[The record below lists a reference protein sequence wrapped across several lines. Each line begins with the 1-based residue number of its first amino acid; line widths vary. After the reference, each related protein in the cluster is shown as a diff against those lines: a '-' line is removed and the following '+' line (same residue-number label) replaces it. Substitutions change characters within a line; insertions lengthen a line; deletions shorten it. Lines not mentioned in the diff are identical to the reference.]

1 MNKHHVIGAL
11 ALAIGIV
18 TYILTAD
25 FPTGRGDV
33 HLAGPAF
40 FPRILALIL
49 GAAGVW
55 EITIGTV
62 KAVRDGERPITAESV
77 KNIAT
82 SWYAANMALIIALVV
97 FFILMFK
104 PLGFILTA
112 LIVVFVLM
120 HRLGVPVLKNLL
132 ASLLFVVV
140 IYLLFG
146 RLFTISL
153 PGGVLSVIGL

>member
-1 MNKHHVIGAL
+1 MNKHHVMGAL
-11 ALAIGIV
+11 ALVIGIV
-18 TYILTAD
+18 TYVLTAD

-62 KAVRDGERPITAESV
+62 NAVRHGERPITTKRV
-77 KNIAT
+77 KDIAT
-82 SWYAANMALIIALVV
+82 SWYAANMALIIGLVV
-97 FFILMFK
+97 FFIFMFK
-104 PLGFILTA
+104 PLGFVLTA
-112 LIVVFVLM
+112 LIVVFVVM
-120 HRLGVPVLKNLL
+120 YRLGVPVLKNLL
-132 ASLLFVVV
+132 ASLLFVAV
-140 IYLLFG
+140 IHLLFG
-146 RLFTISL
+146 RLFTIAL

>member
-1 MNKHHVIGAL
+1 MNKHHVIGVL
-11 ALAIGIV
+11 ALVIGIA
-18 TYILTAD
+18 TYALTSD
-25 FPTGRGDV
+25 LPTGRGDV
-33 HLAGPAF
+33 HLVGPAF

-49 GAAGVW
+49 GAAGLW

-62 KAVRDGERPITAESV
+62 KAVRDGERPITAERI

-82 SWYAANMALIIALVV
+82 SWYAVNMVLIIALVV
-97 FFILMFK
+97 FFVLMFK
-104 PLGFILTA
+104 PLGFVLTA
-112 LIVVFVLM
+112 LIVVFVVM
-120 HRLGVPVLKNLL
+120 HRLGVPVLKNLFAGL
-132 ASLLFVVV
+132 VFVVV